1 MKKLSFLVAMILL
14 LAFIPG
20 VMLAVDASK
29 LEPYEIVWY
38 TLGTEREGQQAVIDK
53 INEYLTKKFNATLKM
68 YVNTN
73 SDHLQKLQLLISARE
88 KFDICFVSG
97 QYASYVSQEA
107 FYPLRELLK
116 EYGPALME
124 TYPQN
129 LWDSVTINGEIYAVP
144 VHKYSCSHYYF
155 IINMDAAKKAG
166 VDTDWITAD
175 MSKMDRWN
183 AFINYVLEMKKAGA
197 DTNGFITSMGSQP
210 FTALFPN
217 EAMTGN
223 SNDPGVVILGDDT
236 FTGYERNQVFNQF
249 ATPEF
254 EGYVRDA
261 YKLAQ
266 AGALPLDPETI
277 AKLDQHD
284 PVVSVQDSMA
294 KRLSGYEVTYGADFE
309 PYFISYAFQTT
320 DKIYGSMNAISDTS
334 DDPARAMMFLNALIE
349 DRDFANLVFYGIEGV
364 NWNRNA
370 DGQIEMTDP
379 KTYAMTTWALPGF
392 LTAEPDIS
400 LPIDMVDRYNAFAK
414 ELVPADNLGFA
425 LDEEPIMIEL
435 AAIRQVVAEYL
446 EPLTKGL
453 ANPDTELPKFID
465 GLQSAGVDTAIAEMQ
480 KQLDAWRVA
489 QGYDK

>member
-1 MKKLSFLVAMILL
+1 MKKLSFLIALVML
-14 LAFIPG
+14 LAIPG
-20 VMLAVDASK
+20 AMLAADASK

-38 TLGTEREGQQAVIDK
+38 TLGSEREGHQAVIDK
-53 INEYLTKKFNATLKM
+53 INEYLTEKFNATLKM
-68 YVNTN
+68 YVNTHN
-73 SDHLQKLQLLISARE
+73 DHLQKLQLLVSARE

-97 QYASYVSQEA
+97 QYANYVSQEA
-107 FYPLRELLK
+107 FYPLKELLN

-166 VDTDWITAD
+166 VDTSWITAD
-175 MSKMDRWN
+175 LNKMDRWN
-183 AFINYVLEMKKAGA
+183 AFVNYVLEMKKAGA

-223 SNDPGVVILGDDT
+223 SADPGVVILGDDT
-236 FTGYERNQVFNQF
+236 FKGFERNQVFNQF
-249 ATPEF
+249 ATEEF
-254 EGYVRDA
+254 AGYVRDA

-266 AGALPLDPETI
+266 AGALPLDPETT

-294 KRLSGYEVTYGADFE
+294 KRLAGYEKTYGADFE

-320 DKIYGSMNAISDTS
+320 DKIYGAMNAISDTS
-334 DDPARAMMFLNALIE
+334 DDPARAMMFINALIE
-349 DRDFANLVFYGIEGV
+349 DKDFANLVFYGIEGV

-379 KTYAMTTWALPGF
+379 KTYSMTTWSLPGF

-400 LPIDMVDRYNAFAK
+400 LPLDMVDRYNAFAK

-425 LDEEPIMIEL
+425 LDEGPIMIEL
-435 AAIRQVVAEYL
+435 AAIRQVVAEYM
-446 EPLTKGL
+446 EPLCKGL
-453 ANPDTELPKFID
+453 ADPDTELPKFLD
-465 GLQSAGVDTAIAEMQ
+465 ALEAAGVDTAIAEMQ
-480 KQLDAWRVA
+480 RQLDAWRTA

>member
-53 INEYLTKKFNATLKM
+53 INEYLTEKFNATLKM

-124 TYPQN
+124 TFPQN

-166 VDTDWITAD
+166 VDTDWNTAD
-175 MSKMDRWN
+175 VSKMDRWN
-183 AFINYVLEMKKAGA
+183 AFINYLLEMEKVGA
-197 DTNGFITSMGSQP
+197 DTKGFITSMGSQP

-223 SNDPGVVILGDDT
+223 SNDPGFVILGDDT

>member
-53 INEYLTKKFNATLKM
+53 INEYLTEKFNATLKM

-210 FTALFPN
+210 FTALYPN
-217 EAMTGN
+217 EAITGN